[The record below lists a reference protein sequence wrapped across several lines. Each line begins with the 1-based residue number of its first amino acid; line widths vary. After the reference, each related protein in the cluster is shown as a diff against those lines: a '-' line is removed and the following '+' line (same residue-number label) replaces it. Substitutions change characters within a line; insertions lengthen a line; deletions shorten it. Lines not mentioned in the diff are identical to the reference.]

1 MGNNVLDAPN
11 PFPAIIPAPPI
22 NLMTE
27 PVGILAAACH
37 LPAHSRTVKELFQ
50 EEGIAL
56 SGEIAARLGIAQVP
70 IRNGET
76 ASNMAVAAARE
87 ALQRAKVDPMQV
99 DVVVEY
105 SIMPQEYLVPVWNMS
120 NKVQAEVGATKSFV
134 VGFSGGGSSNFM
146 VALSSTA
153 AMLSENDSM
162 KTALLVTGDATIP
175 RNRVL
180 NPADPVT
187 VMGDGASAVVLQRGA
202 PGSVVIDTELWS
214 DGNNH
219 DICYIPGG
227 SLIHPDDINLYR
239 MQLDKVRYDAFPK
252 GETLRR
258 MTDKLLERAGMKF
271 SDVACVLC
279 SNISSQDE
287 AAMQQAFEGKVS
299 PVCASNRES
308 HGHLQ
313 GTDFPLNYLSL
324 SESGSVKQGSHV
336 LGISHGM
343 GATAAVSLLR
353 C

>member
-1 MGNNVLDAPN
+1 MRA
-11 PFPAIIPAPPI
+11 A
-22 NLMTE
+22 
-27 PVGILAAACH
+27 VGILAACCH
-37 LPAHSRTVKELFQ
+37 LPQHKRSVEDLFQ
-50 EEGIAL
+50 EEGANF
-56 SGEIAARLGIAQVP
+56 SADVAARLGIKQVP
-70 IRNGET
+70 IQNGDASET
-76 ASNMAVAAARE
+76 ASNMAVAAGRE
-87 ALQRAKVDPMQV
+87 ALQRAKVDPLTV

-120 NKVQAEVGATKSFV
+120 NKVQAEVGASKSFV

-146 VALSSTA
+146 VALSSAA

-162 KTALLVTGDATIP
+162 KTALLVTGDTTIP
-175 RNRVL
+175 GNRIL
-180 NPADPVT
+180 NPDDPVT

-227 SLIHPDDINLYR
+227 SLIHPDDISLYR
-239 MQLDKVRYDAFPK
+239 MQLDKARYDAFPK
-252 GETLRR
+252 AETLRR
-258 MTDKLLERAGMKF
+258 MSDQLLERAGLKF

-279 SNISSQDE
+279 SNISAQDE
-287 AAMQQAFEGKVS
+287 AAMQQAFEDKVS

-324 SESGSVKQGSHV
+324 TESESIKPGDYV
-336 LGISHGM
+336 LGVSHGM
-343 GATAAVSLLR
+343 CATAAVSLFR
-353 C
+353 Y

>member
-1 MGNNVLDAPN
+1 MRA
-11 PFPAIIPAPPI
+11 
-22 NLMTE
+22 T
-27 PVGILAAACH
+27 VGILAASCH
-37 LPAHSRTVKELFQ
+37 LPQHKRSVEDLFR
-50 EEGIAL
+50 EEGANF
-56 SGEIAARLGIAQVP
+56 SADVAARLGIKQVP
-70 IRNGET
+70 IQNGDASET
-76 ASNMAVAAARE
+76 ASNMAVAAGRE
-87 ALQRAKVDPMQV
+87 ALQRAKVDPLTV

-120 NKVQAEVGATKSFV
+120 NKVQAEVGASKSFV

-146 VALSSTA
+146 VALSSAA

-162 KTALLVTGDATIP
+162 KTALLVTGDTTIP
-175 RNRVL
+175 GNRVL

-202 PGSVVIDTELWS
+202 PGGVVIGTELWS

-239 MQLDKVRYDAFPK
+239 MQLDKARYDAFPK
-252 GETLRR
+252 AETLRL
-258 MTDKLLERAGMKF
+258 MSDQLLERAGLKF

-279 SNISSQDE
+279 SNISAQGE
-287 AAMQQAFEGKVS
+287 AAMQHAFEDKVS

-324 SESGSVKQGSHV
+324 IESGRSVKQGDYV
-336 LGISHGM
+336 LGVSHGM
-343 GATAAVSLLR
+343 GATLAVSLLL